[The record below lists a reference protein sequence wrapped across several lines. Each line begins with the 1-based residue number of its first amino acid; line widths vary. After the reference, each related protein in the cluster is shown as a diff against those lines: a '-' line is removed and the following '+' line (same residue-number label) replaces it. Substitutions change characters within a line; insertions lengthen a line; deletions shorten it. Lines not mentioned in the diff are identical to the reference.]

1 MGSIKIERLALSTI
15 ADAVKRR
22 GAVAA
27 NTEYSFAL
35 GSRLDVS
42 GTVQKVVKRD
52 GQCKLV
58 IEPGDVPG
66 FVVFADCLSDAETVR
81 NSKIRK
87 GSSVQVKGK
96 LQTFGA
102 RAACL
107 TDCRLQGKKQETE
120 NLTKPHI
127 LGAGNGGRTHAETK
141 SKLSQN

>member
-1 MGSIKIERLALSTI
+1 MGSIKIERLSLSTI

-87 GSSVQVKGK
+87 GSSVRVKGK

-107 TDCRLQGKKQETE
+107 ADCRLQGKKQETE
-120 NLTKPHI
+120 NLRKPKI
-127 LGAGNGGRTHAETK
+127 SGADNEGRTVASIDAT
-141 SKLSQN
+141 SVN